1 MIEMKKAKSRNK
13 DLTQAEEHRTRSLER
28 SDELLA
34 RLLTDDFCEFGS
46 SEVIGLALEKFES

>member
-1 MIEMKKAKSRNK
+1 MKKAKSRNK